1 MKKLNNQS
9 YVSYVGRMN
18 YGGAKFYR
26 FALFPLMLLMLLF
39 VPTRMVAQTD
49 YDTSVT
55 FSALAGSPE
64 GMSEAENFK
73 KLFDGKKTEGN
84 SSKWCCS
91 FYGRAYVIF
100 EASKAGVP
108 VGYTITTGNDNETWG
123 GRNPLSWKLYG
134 NNTGSDDAWELIDE
148 VSEDKVLKDKN
159 YASYE
164 FTCKCS
170 TSYQYFKWEI
180 SAIHSGRT
188 LQVGEF
194 KLKLQ
199 TCSHKNTDGSDA
211 LGEVIE
217 NVEPTCTEH
226 GYTTHKCSLC
236 NSIVKVYKDDVLKP
250 HTLTHHALKDATCT
264 EAGNIEYWQCSV
276 CNKLFSDEATT
287 KEITDATSLVIP
299 AKGHTFDREG
309 NCTVCHYKDS
319 RYALFNL
326 EGITDVTITDNDSYP
341 WKMLDLN
348 ADGMSAVSSYF
359 TAESKGLMSNNYG
372 KGHSTSEIEVKFN
385 VVKPI
390 LFSFKYLISAKN
402 SNDVFIT
409 LNGKLLDEI
418 KGTEQKVYKSILNKG
433 EYTLRLSYN
442 IFDLVGDGNKG
453 ADRAFIYDL
462 NTATTISDYVAELDA
477 TNTKLTFKKITS
489 NNLESIDLSRLVI
502 VNDEPMV
509 KDMYDIETTN
519 IKNIVFDESF
529 KTYAPTSLE
538 HFFAGC
544 STLETISGLEYLN
557 TEKVTDMSSMFDGCQ
572 KLSSLDLSKFNTE
585 KVTNMS
591 GMFYGC
597 QKLSSLD
604 LSKFNT
610 EKVTYMSSMFEDCQ
624 ELSSLDLSNFNTKEV
639 KQMKSMFLGC
649 SALTSLDLS
658 NFNTA
663 NVMDMGNMF
672 LNCSVLSSL
681 TLSNFNTEKVESMGN
696 LFEGCSALSSL
707 DLSNFNTKKVRYMA
721 SMFRACSALTTIYVS
736 DNFKTGQVTN
746 STGMFYGCKNLKGYS
761 DSKTDHKYANCGTD
775 GYFTPGCAYAE
786 YDLSSETLTFRY
798 KGVKPAEAYDLN
810 VKSNNPGWQAQK
822 RKIKKVVFDASF
834 ANARPTSCCLWFAG
848 CFYLTEIEGIEN
860 LNTEKVT
867 NMGSMFSG
875 CFALTSLD
883 VSNFNTEKVT
893 YMSSMFEDCQELSSL
908 DLSKFNTAN
917 VKNMEDM
924 FKECRKLSLLDL
936 SNFNT
941 ERVKDMSSMFSGC
954 STLQTIFASDKF
966 VTDQFFYGV
975 GMFFDCKNLKGFIDY
990 ISNTDKDKDDNK
1002 YANYKTG
1009 YFTKLVGKNGEK
1021 KIGATGETLAT
1032 ENLVLD
1038 DGKDFVAYDQF
1049 AAKKASYSRDI
1060 PKGSTWGTLCLPFA
1074 IDQSQE
1080 TECKFY
1086 RLTGIDNDN
1095 KCITLESCEGTEIPA
1110 GTPVLF
1116 KMNENEQ
1123 TLSISV
1129 QNAGIVKEP
1138 VAGTNVTKPEAETA
1152 SDVNLVGSF
1161 TKIGGNGN
1169 QGLDKNDYIIGKDK
1183 FWRVSDLD
1191 DGKGVGIKPMR
1202 AYIHP
1207 AYEYLARA
1215 AMLSIGKGDGTT
1227 AIDNLNAISNDANAE
1242 YYDANGRRTNG
1253 LQKGLNIVKRG
1264 SKTYKIMVK

>member
-1 MKKLNNQS
+1 M
-9 YVSYVGRMN
+9 
-18 YGGAKFYR
+18 GGAKFYR
-26 FALFPLMLLMLLF
+26 FALFPLMLFMLLLL
-39 VPTRMVAQTD
+39 PTRMVAETD
-49 YDTSVT
+49 YDESVT
-55 FSALAGSPE
+55 FTALAGDPY

-73 KLFDGKKTEGN
+73 KLFDGKESN

-91 FYGRAYVIF
+91 FYSSAYVIF

-123 GRNPLSWKLYG
+123 GRNPKSWKLYG
-134 NNTGSDDAWELIDE
+134 NNTDSNDAWELIDE
-148 VSEDKVLKDKN
+148 VSDDKVLKDKN
-159 YASYE
+159 YTSYD

-287 KEITDATSLVIP
+287 KEFTDAASLVIP

-348 ADGMSAVSSYF
+348 ADGMSNVSSYF

-372 KGHSTSEIEVKFN
+372 KGHSTSEIIVKFN
-385 VVKPI
+385 VEKPI

-810 VKSNNPGWQAQK
+810 VKSNNPGWNAQ
-822 RKIKKVVFDASF
+822 RANIKKVVFDASF
-834 ANARPTSCCLWFAG
+834 ANARPTSCCLWFAD

-867 NMGSMFSG
+867 NMCSMFSG

-883 VSNFNTEKVT
+883 VSNFNTQNVED
-893 YMSSMFEDCQELSSL
+893 MSIMFESCSALSSL

-975 GMFFDCKNLKGFIDY
+975 GMFFGCKNLKGFIDY

-1049 AAKKASYSRDI
+1049 AAKDASYSRDI
-1060 PKGSTWGTLCLPFA
+1060 PEGSKWGTLCLPFA
-1074 IDQSQE
+1074 IDQSKE

-1095 KCITLESCEGTEIPA
+1095 DCITLESCEEGKIPA

-1138 VAGTNVTKPEAETA
+1138 VAGTNVTEPEAETA

-1169 QGLDKNDYIIGKDK
+1169 LGLDKYDYIIGKNK